1 MDRVYVFDTTLR
13 DGEQSPGVSLNV
25 KEKIEIARQ
34 LARLGVD
41 VIEVGFPVASPGDFN
56 ACREVARAVRGVT
69 VCALARAR
77 QEDID
82 RAWEAIKEA
91 EAPRIHTFIAT
102 SDIHLRHKLRMTREQ
117 VLEATRAAVAYS
129 KRYAA
134 DVEFSAEDASRSDP
148 DFLCQVLAEAIA
160 AGATVLNIPD
170 TVGYAVPE
178 EFGELIRVIRERTPG
193 IEKVILSCH
202 CHNDLGL
209 AVANT
214 LAAVRNGVRQVEVT
228 INGIGERAGNAA
240 LEEVVM
246 ALYAHRSGYG
256 LVTGIRTEELYR
268 TSKLVSTLTGMP
280 VQPNKA
286 IVGKNAF
293 AHESGIHQDGVL
305 KERSTYE
312 IIDPA
317 IIGVP
322 RSRLVLGKHSG
333 RHAFRVRLQ
342 ELGYEL
348 TEEELNAA
356 FQRFK
361 ELCDRKK
368 EITDDDLLALV
379 EEEIGQAP
387 SIYELR
393 YFHISSGTTVVPTAT
408 VALRI
413 GDELREEAA
422 CGNGPVDAIYKAVDK
437 LTGRHLRLDSYSI
450 EAVTEGKDAIGSV
463 TVRVTDEERNKTYLG
478 RGIST
483 DVLEASAR
491 AYVDALNKLAADLNG
506 NRVRRLE
513 GEV

>member
-1 MDRVYVFDTTLR
+1 MERVYIFDTTLR

-25 KEKIEIARQ
+25 KEKVEAARQ

-41 VIEVGFPVASPGDFN
+41 VIEAGFPVASPGDFS
-56 ACREVARAVRGVT
+56 ACREIARAVRGVT
-69 VCALARAR
+69 ICALARAR
-77 QEDID
+77 QADID

-102 SDIHLRHKLRMTREQ
+102 SDIHLRYKLRMTREQ
-117 VLEATRAAVAYS
+117 VLEAAREAVAYA
-129 KRYAA
+129 KRYTS

-148 DFLCQVLAEAIA
+148 DFLCRVLAEAIA
-160 AGATVLNIPD
+160 AGATVVNIPD

-178 EFGELIRVIRERTPG
+178 EFGELIRTIREKTPG
-193 IEKVILSCH
+193 IEKVVISCH

-214 LAAVRNGVRQVEVT
+214 LAAIRNGARQVEVT
-228 INGIGERAGNAA
+228 VNGIGERAGNAA

-246 ALYAHRSGYG
+246 ALYARRALYQ
-256 LVTGIRTEELYR
+256 VTTGIRTEEIYR
-268 TSKLVSTLTGMP
+268 TSKLISSLTGMP

-305 KERSTYE
+305 KERTTYE

-317 IIGVP
+317 VIGVP

-348 TEEELNAA
+348 SEEELNAA

-379 EEEIGQAP
+379 EEEIGQVP
-387 SIYELR
+387 STYELR

-408 VALRI
+408 VALKI
-413 GDELREEAA
+413 GEEVKEEAA
-422 CGNGPVDAIYKAVDK
+422 CGNGPVDAIYKAIDK

-463 TVRVTDEERNKTYLG
+463 TVRVTDEDRGKTYLG

-491 AYVDALNKLAADLNG
+491 AYIDALNKLAADFNG
-506 NRVRRLE
+506 NRTKQAE